1 LSKRYP
7 EPTTEQE
14 AQALQKF
21 LKDGARTQLRTIE
34 TVSATVPSGTV
45 TFATPVTIKF
55 ERTLEQLV
63 RALAAN
69 AERRI
74 RLRIELVDFQGAT
87 EGGAALFLN
96 NPSASAQ
103 TPEGDPSFLTAVGF
117 FGHAATHPSAKAPR
131 VLEINITRAIRALP
145 ATNAAVTVTLVILPF
160 DAGRSTSVRVRA
172 AALQVAEASVKR

>member
-1 LSKRYP
+1 MRSRSSSPATAPPRRRSHRLAWRCIHSSSIATTTRRWGWEDELSKRYP
-7 EPTTEQE
+7 EPTTAQE

-34 TVSATVPSGTV
+34 TVPATVPSGTV

-103 TPEGDPSFLTAVGF
+103 TPE
-117 FGHAATHPSAKAPR
+117 
-131 VLEINITRAIRALP
+131 
-145 ATNAAVTVTLVILPF
+145 
-160 DAGRSTSVRVRA
+160 
-172 AALQVAEASVKR
+172 